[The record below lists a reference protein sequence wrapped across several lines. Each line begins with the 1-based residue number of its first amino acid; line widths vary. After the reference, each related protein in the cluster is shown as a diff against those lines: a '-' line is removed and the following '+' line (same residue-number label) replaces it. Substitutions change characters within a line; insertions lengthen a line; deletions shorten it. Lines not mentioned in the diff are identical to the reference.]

1 MYTKTYKGRYRVI
14 NAKKYKG
21 DISNIVY
28 RSLWELKFMK
38 WCDDN
43 ISVVEWGSE
52 TIIVPYISPVD
63 NKIHRYFVDFY
74 IKIKNKNNLI
84 EKYLIEIKP
93 EKFTKPP
100 EIPTK
105 RTKRFIDE
113 VFQYG
118 VNDAK
123 WKAAFEF
130 CKDRNMKFVILTEK
144 DLGIKTANGKQK
156 SL

>member
-1 MYTKTYKGRYRVI
+1 MYTKTYKGRFRVA
-14 NAKKYKG
+14 NAAKYTG
-21 DISNIVY
+21 DITNIVY

-38 WCDDN
+38 WCDSS

-52 TIIVPYISPVD
+52 TVIIPYISPID
-63 NKIHRYFVDFY
+63 NKVHRYFVDFY
-74 IKIKNKNNLI
+74 IKVRTKANSI

-100 EIPTK
+100 EIPK
-105 RTKRFIDE
+105 KKTKRFIDE

-144 DLGIKTANGKQK
+144 DLGIKTRNANKEPV
-156 SL
+156 

>member
-1 MYTKTYKGRYRVI
+1 
-14 NAKKYKG
+14 
-21 DISNIVY
+21 
-28 RSLWELKFMK
+28 MK

>member
-1 MYTKTYKGRYRVI
+1 MYTKTYKGRFRVV
-14 NAKKYKG
+14 NATKYKG
-21 DISNIVY
+21 DITNIVY

-38 WCDDN
+38 WCDST

-52 TIIVPYISPVD
+52 TIIIPYISPID
-63 NKIHRYFVDFY
+63 NKVHRYFVDFY
-74 IKIKNKNNLI
+74 IKVHTKANNI

-100 EIPTK
+100 EIPK
-105 RTKRFIDE
+105 KKTKRFIDE

-144 DLGIKTANGKQK
+144 DLGIKKLNGNEK

>member
-1 MYTKTYKGRYRVI
+1 MYTKTYKGRFRVA
-14 NAKKYKG
+14 NAAKYKG
-21 DISNIVY
+21 DITNIVY

-38 WCDDN
+38 WCDSSV
-43 ISVVEWGSE
+43 SVVEWGSE
-52 TIIVPYISPVD
+52 TVIIPYLSPID
-63 NKIHRYFVDFY
+63 NKVHRYFVDFY
-74 IKIKNKNNLI
+74 IKVRTKANNI

-100 EIPTK
+100 EIPK
-105 RTKRFIDE
+105 KKTKRFIDE

-144 DLGIKTANGKQK
+144 DLGIKTRNANKEPV
-156 SL
+156 

>member
-1 MYTKTYKGRYRVI
+1 MYTKTYKGRFRVV
-14 NAKKYKG
+14 NAVKYKG
-21 DISNIVY
+21 DITNIVY

-38 WCDDN
+38 WCDTS

-52 TIIVPYISPVD
+52 TVIVPYISPID
-63 NKIHRYFVDFY
+63 NKVHRYFVDFY
-74 IKIKNKNNLI
+74 IKVRTKTNTI

-100 EIPTK
+100 DIPK
-105 RTKRFIDE
+105 KQTKRFIDE

-144 DLGIKTANGKQK
+144 DLGIKTSNANKE
-156 SL
+156 SV